1 MIKVSG
7 SLAFF
12 LIDPRCRIYRHLL
25 LFFFSIVTIGLN
37 YYTDLIEQENLMRDL
52 VQNVIVL
59 TPIYLS
65 VFVLTPRFLLRNK
78 VGAYITS
85 VYLCIGLAFV
95 FSYLLRSD
103 TIRVEYEKFQ
113 FWMASFL
120 IVSSVIQL
128 TLIIAGASA
137 VIVFQ
142 DYVRN
147 GQRIDQLQNAT
158 MQSELEQL
166 KNQINP
172 HFLFN
177 MLNNANVLVREN
189 PAEAVLVLSKLKD
202 LLKYQLK
209 DSVSEKVWLADDIRF
224 LSDYL
229 NMEKIRRDNFDFI
242 VSTEGDIEEV
252 MIAPLLFIPFVE
264 NAVKHN
270 NDNRNLSYV
279 HLYFKVEEESLT
291 FICIN
296 SKPLVQKEQ
305 QPDSGIGLANIRR
318 RLELLYG
325 ADHSFQIE
333 ETDITYSI
341 DLRLK
346 LRTRYADPPN
356 PRLGSSNT

>member
-7 SLAFF
+7 LLAYF
-12 LIDPRCRIYRHLL
+12 LVDPRCRIYRHLL
-25 LFFFSIVTIGLN
+25 LLFFSLTTIGLN
-37 YYTDLIEQENLMRDL
+37 YYTDLIERKNLLQDFLQSSFLL
-52 VQNVIVL
+52 V
-59 TPIYLS
+59 PIYLS

-78 VGAYITS
+78 VGTYVVS
-85 VYLCIGLAFV
+85 VILCIGLALV
-95 FSYLLRSD
+95 LSYLLRSE

-113 FWMASFL
+113 FWIASFL
-120 IVSSVIQL
+120 VISSVIQL
-128 TLIIAGASA
+128 LLIIAGASA

-142 DYVRN
+142 DYVRH
-147 GQRIDQLQNAT
+147 GQRIDQLENAT
-158 MQSELEQL
+158 MKSELEQL

-189 PAEAVLVLSKLKD
+189 PAEAVLLLSKLKD

-209 DSVSEKVWLADDIRF
+209 DSVSEEVRLKDEVCF

-252 MIAPLLFIPFVE
+252 VIAPLLFIPFVE

-270 NDNRNLSYV
+270 NDNKKLSYA
-279 HLYFKVEEESLT
+279 HLYFKMENENLI

-296 SKPLVQKEQ
+296 SKPIEQKEQ
-305 QPDSGIGLANIRR
+305 PVDGGLGLANIRR

-325 ADHSFQIE
+325 SDHSLGIE

-341 DLRLK
+341 NLRLK
-346 LRTRYADPPN
+346 LRTKHADL
-356 PRLGSSNT
+356 RRFHK

>member
-1 MIKVSG
+1 MIIVSG
-7 SLAFF
+7 SLTCF
-12 LIDPRCRIYRHLL
+12 LVDPRYRIYRHLL
-25 LFFFSIVTIGLN
+25 LFFFSLITIGLN
-37 YYTDLIEQENLMRDL
+37 YYIDLIEQGNLMQDFVQSVFLL
-52 VQNVIVL
+52 V
-59 TPIYLS
+59 PIYLS
-65 VFVLTPRFLLRNK
+65 VFVLTPRFLLKNK
-78 VGAYITS
+78 VGTYVVSI
-85 VYLCIGLAFV
+85 YLCIGLAFV
-95 FSYLLRSD
+95 FSYLLRRE
-103 TIRVEYEKFQ
+103 TIEVEYQKFQ

-120 IVSSVIQL
+120 IISSAIQL

-137 VIVFQ
+137 VVVFQ

-147 GQRIDQLQNAT
+147 GQRIDQLENAT

-177 MLNNANVLVREN
+177 MLNNANVLVKES

-209 DSVSEKVWLADDIRF
+209 DSLSEEVRLEDDIRF

-242 VSTEGDIEEV
+242 VSTEGDIKEIT
-252 MIAPLLFIPFVE
+252 IAPLLFIPFVE

-270 NDNRNLSYV
+270 NDNKKLSYV
-279 HLYFKVEEESLT
+279 HLYYRVDRRCLT

-296 SKPLVQKEQ
+296 SKPSQQKEQ
-305 QPDSGIGLANIRR
+305 PGDGGIGLANIRR

-325 ADHSFQIE
+325 SDHSLQIE
-333 ETDITYSI
+333 ETDITYTI
-341 DLRLK
+341 KLRLRLK
-346 LRTRYADPPN
+346 D
-356 PRLGSSNT
+356 

>member
-1 MIKVSG
+1 MINVS
-7 SLAFF
+7 SWLAQF
-12 LIDPRCRIYRHLL
+12 LIDPRCRIYRHML
-25 LFFFSIVTIGLN
+25 LFFFSATTIGLN
-37 YYTDLIEQENLMRDL
+37 YYTDLIEQENLWQDFAQSIFLL
-52 VQNVIVL
+52 V
-59 TPIYLS
+59 PIYLS

-78 VGAYITS
+78 VGTYVVS
-85 VYLCIGLAFV
+85 VYLCIGVAFI
-95 FSYLLRSD
+95 FSYLLRSE
-103 TIRVEYEKFQ
+103 TIRMEYEKFQ
-113 FWMASFL
+113 FWISLFL
-120 IVSSVIQL
+120 IISSVIQL

-142 DYVRN
+142 DYIRN
-147 GQRIDQLQNAT
+147 ALRIDQLENAT

-177 MLNNANVLVREN
+177 MLNNANVLVKEN

-209 DSVSEKVWLADDIRF
+209 DSVSEEVRLKDEVRF

-252 MIAPLLFIPFVE
+252 VIAPLLFIPFVE

-270 NDNRNLSYV
+270 NDNKKLSYV
-279 HLYFKVEEESLT
+279 HLYFKIEKEILI

-296 SKPLVQKEQ
+296 SKPIEQKEQ
-305 QPDSGIGLANIRR
+305 LADSGIGLANIRR
-318 RLELLYG
+318 RLELLYDS
-325 ADHSFQIE
+325 DHSLEIE
-333 ETDITYSI
+333 ETDITYTI
-341 DLRLK
+341 NLRLK
-346 LRTRYADPPN
+346 LRTRHADSADQ
-356 PRLGSSNT
+356 RGFHI

>member
-7 SLAFF
+7 SLAYF

-25 LFFFSIVTIGLN
+25 LFFFSMTTIGLN
-37 YYTDLIEQENLMRDL
+37 YYTDLIEQKNLLQDFMQSAFLL
-52 VQNVIVL
+52 V
-59 TPIYLS
+59 PIYLS

-78 VGAYITS
+78 VGTYVVS

-95 FSYLLRSD
+95 FSYLLRSE

-113 FWMASFL
+113 FWIASFL
-120 IVSSVIQL
+120 IISSAIQL

-147 GQRIDQLQNAT
+147 RLRIDQLENAT

-209 DSVSEKVWLADDIRF
+209 DSVSEKVLLEDEIRF

-229 NMEKIRRDNFDFI
+229 NMEKIRRDNFDYI
-242 VSTEGDIEEV
+242 VSTEGELKEIV
-252 MIAPLLFIPFVE
+252 IAPLLFIPFVE

-279 HLYFKVEEESLT
+279 HLYFKVEEESLN

-296 SKPLVQKEQ
+296 SKPVKQEDQ
-305 QPDSGIGLANIRR
+305 QTDGGIGLANICR

-325 ADHSFQIE
+325 SDHSLLIE

-341 DLRLK
+341 NLRLK
-346 LRTRYADPPN
+346 IKT
-356 PRLGSSNT
+356 

>member
-1 MIKVSG
+1 MHEAMIKVSG
-7 SLAFF
+7 SLAYF
-12 LIDPRCRIYRHLL
+12 LIDRRCRIYRHLL
-25 LFFFSIVTIGLN
+25 LFFFSVTTIGLN
-37 YYTDLIEQENLMRDL
+37 YYTDLIDRQNMMRDFAQSFL
-52 VQNVIVL
+52 L
-59 TPIYLS
+59 LAPIYLS

-78 VGAYITS
+78 VGMYVLT
-85 VYLCIGLAFV
+85 VFLCIGMAFV
-95 FSYLLRSD
+95 FSYLLRSE
-103 TIRVEYEKFQ
+103 TIRVEYQRFQ
-113 FWMASFL
+113 FWIASFL
-120 IVSSVIQL
+120 VVSSFIQL
-128 TLIIAGASA
+128 ILIIAGASA

-147 GQRIDQLQNAT
+147 GQRIDQLENAT

-166 KNQINP
+166 KSQINP

-209 DSVSEKVWLADDIRF
+209 DSVSEKVRLEDDIRF

-242 VSTEGDIEEV
+242 VSMEGDIKEV
-252 MIAPLLFIPFVE
+252 EIAPLLFIPFVE

-296 SKPLVQKEQ
+296 SKPVEQKDR
-305 QPDSGIGLANIRR
+305 PDNGGIGLANIQR

-325 ADHSFQIE
+325 SEHLLQIE
-333 ETDITYSI
+333 ETDITYNI
-341 DLRLK
+341 HLRLK
-346 LRTRYADPPN
+346 LRKPSQN
-356 PRLGSSNT
+356 RLFQ

>member
-1 MIKVSG
+1 MIKISG
-7 SLAFF
+7 SLAYF

-25 LFFFSIVTIGLN
+25 LLFFSVTTIGLN
-37 YYTDLIEQENLMRDL
+37 YYTDLIERQNLMRDFTQSFL
-52 VQNVIVL
+52 L
-59 TPIYLS
+59 LAPIYLS
-65 VFVLTPRFLLRNK
+65 VFVLTPRLLLRNK
-78 VGAYITS
+78 VGTYVLA
-85 VYLCIGLAFV
+85 VFGCIGLAFI
-95 FSYLLRSD
+95 FSYLLRSE
-103 TIRVEYEKFQ
+103 TIQVEYQRFQ

-120 IVSSVIQL
+120 IISSVIQL

-147 GQRIDQLQNAT
+147 GQRIDQLENAT

-202 LLKYQLK
+202 LLKYQLT
-209 DSVSEKVWLADDIRF
+209 DSVSEKVRLADEVRF

-242 VSTEGDIEEV
+242 VSTEGDVEEV
-252 MIAPLLFIPFVE
+252 VIAPLLFIPFVE

-279 HLYFKVEEESLT
+279 HLYFKVKEEILT

-296 SKPLVQKEQ
+296 SKSLVQKEQ
-305 QPDSGIGLANIRR
+305 QADSGIGLANIRR

-325 ADHSFQIE
+325 PDHSLQIE

-341 DLRLK
+341 NLRLK
-346 LRTRYADPPN
+346 LRTRYADDAD
-356 PRLGSSNT
+356 

>member
-7 SLAFF
+7 SLASF

-25 LFFFSIVTIGLN
+25 LLFFSVTTIGLN
-37 YYTDLIEQENLMRDL
+37 YYTDLIEQQNLMQDFVQSAFLL
-52 VQNVIVL
+52 V
-59 TPIYLS
+59 PIYLS

-78 VGAYITS
+78 IGTYVVS
-85 VYLCIGLAFV
+85 VYLCIGLALI
-95 FSYLLRSD
+95 FSYLLRSE

-113 FWMASFL
+113 FWVASFL
-120 IVSSVIQL
+120 IISSVIQL

-147 GQRIDQLQNAT
+147 GQRIDQLENAT

-177 MLNNANVLVREN
+177 MLNNANVLIKES
-189 PAEAVLVLSKLKD
+189 PKEAIQVLSRLKD

-209 DSVSEKVWLADDIRF
+209 DSASDEVRLEDDIAF
-224 LSDYL
+224 LNDYL
-229 NMEKIRRDNFDFI
+229 TMEKIRRDNFDFI
-242 VSTEGDIEEV
+242 VSTEGDLADT
-252 MIAPLLFIPFVE
+252 MLPPLLFIPFVE

-270 NDNRNLSYV
+270 NDNKKLSYV
-279 HLYFKVEEESLT
+279 HLYFKLDHASLN

-296 SKPLVQKEQ
+296 SKPAGQRETAA
-305 QPDSGIGLANIRR
+305 DGGIGLANISR
-318 RLELLYG
+318 RLQLLYG
-325 ADHSFQIE
+325 NAHTMHIE
-333 ETDITYSI
+333 ETDITYTI
-341 DLRLK
+341 RLCLTLK
-346 LRTRYADPPN
+346 
-356 PRLGSSNT
+356 

>member
-1 MIKVSG
+1 MIKISG
-7 SLAFF
+7 SLAYF

-25 LFFFSIVTIGLN
+25 LLFFSVTTIGLN
-37 YYTDLIEQENLMRDL
+37 YYTDLIERQNLMRDFTQSFL
-52 VQNVIVL
+52 L
-59 TPIYLS
+59 LAPIYLS
-65 VFVLTPRFLLRNK
+65 VFVLTPRLLLCNK
-78 VGAYITS
+78 VGTYVLA
-85 VYLCIGLAFV
+85 VFGCIGLAFI
-95 FSYLLRSD
+95 FSYLLRSE
-103 TIRVEYEKFQ
+103 TIQVEYQRFQ

-120 IVSSVIQL
+120 VISSFIQL
-128 TLIIAGASA
+128 ILIIAGASA

-147 GQRIDQLQNAT
+147 GQRIDQLENAT

-209 DSVSEKVWLADDIRF
+209 DSMSEKVRLADEVRF

-252 MIAPLLFIPFVE
+252 VIAPLLFIPFVE

-279 HLYFKVEEESLT
+279 HLYFKVEEDSLT

-296 SKPLVQKEQ
+296 SKPVEQKEQ
-305 QPDSGIGLANIRR
+305 QADSGIGLANIRR

-325 ADHSFQIE
+325 ADHSLQIE

-341 DLRLK
+341 KLRL
-346 LRTRYADPPN
+346 
-356 PRLGSSNT
+356 RLSI

>member
-1 MIKVSG
+1 MIKISG
-7 SLAFF
+7 SLAYF

-25 LFFFSIVTIGLN
+25 LLFFSVTTIGLN
-37 YYTDLIEQENLMRDL
+37 YYTDLIERQNLMRDFTQSFL
-52 VQNVIVL
+52 L
-59 TPIYLS
+59 LAPIYLS
-65 VFVLTPRFLLRNK
+65 VFVLTPQLLLRNK
-78 VGAYITS
+78 VGTYVLA
-85 VYLCIGLAFV
+85 VFGCIGLAFI
-95 FSYLLRSD
+95 FSYLLRSE
-103 TIRVEYEKFQ
+103 TIQVEYQRFQ

-120 IVSSVIQL
+120 VISSFIQL
-128 TLIIAGASA
+128 ILIIAGASA

-147 GQRIDQLQNAT
+147 GQRIDQLENAT

-209 DSVSEKVWLADDIRF
+209 DSMSEKVRLADEVRF

-252 MIAPLLFIPFVE
+252 VIAPLLFIPFVE

-296 SKPLVQKEQ
+296 SKPVEQKEQ
-305 QPDSGIGLANIRR
+305 QADSGIGLANIRR

-325 ADHSFQIE
+325 ADHSLQIE

-341 DLRLK
+341 NLRLK
-346 LRTRYADPPN
+346 LRTRYADN
-356 PRLGSSNT
+356 AD

>member
-1 MIKVSG
+1 MIIVSG
-7 SLAFF
+7 SLTCF
-12 LIDPRCRIYRHLL
+12 LVDPRYRIYRHLL
-25 LFFFSIVTIGLN
+25 LFFFSLITIGLN
-37 YYTDLIEQENLMRDL
+37 YYIDLIEQGNLMQDFVQSVFLL
-52 VQNVIVL
+52 V
-59 TPIYLS
+59 PIYLS
-65 VFVLTPRFLLRNK
+65 VFVLTPRFLLKNK
-78 VGAYITS
+78 VGTYVVSI
-85 VYLCIGLAFV
+85 YLCIGLAFV
-95 FSYLLRSD
+95 FSYLLRRE
-103 TIRVEYEKFQ
+103 TIEVEYQKFQ

-120 IVSSVIQL
+120 IISSAIQL

-137 VIVFQ
+137 VVVFQ

-147 GQRIDQLQNAT
+147 GQRIDQLENAT

-177 MLNNANVLVREN
+177 MLNNANVLVKES

-209 DSVSEKVWLADDIRF
+209 DSLSEEVRLEDDIRF

-242 VSTEGDIEEV
+242 VSTEGDIKEIT
-252 MIAPLLFIPFVE
+252 IAPLLFIPFVE

-270 NDNRNLSYV
+270 NDNKKLSYV
-279 HLYFKVEEESLT
+279 HLYYKVDRGSLT

-296 SKPLVQKEQ
+296 SKPSQQKEQ
-305 QPDSGIGLANIRR
+305 LGDGGIGLANIRR

-325 ADHSFQIE
+325 SDHSLQIE
-333 ETDITYSI
+333 ETDITYTI
-341 DLRLK
+341 KLRLRLK
-346 LRTRYADPPN
+346 D
-356 PRLGSSNT
+356 